1 MIVMHLQRMCQI
13 EEKKEDL
20 PKKPRERGVRR
31 TMEVL
36 NHNGGGNGNGG
47 GAPG

>member
-1 MIVMHLQRMCQI
+1 MHLQRRCQKK
-13 EEKKEDL
+13 EKKEDL
-20 PKKPRERGVRR
+20 LKKPGGRSVCR
-31 TMEVL
+31 TVELL

>member
-1 MIVMHLQRMCQI
+1 MIVMHLQRMCQTS
-13 EEKKEDL
+13 EKKEDL
-20 PKKPRERGVRR
+20 LKIPGGRGVRR
-31 TMEVL
+31 TMELL